1 MGYTSE
7 VYIGIVKEQQEDF
20 NKLNKGLF
28 NQIWEAEDV
37 FIYYGS
43 YLKWNDSFEEV
54 ININELIN
62 SNKGNFCV
70 AIGEDYTI
78 HSEKG
83 EWYYY
88 IELEVKANLIN
99 LK

>member
-37 FIYYGS
+37 FVYYGS
-43 YLKWNDSFEEV
+43 YLKWNEFFKEV
-54 ININELIN
+54 IDINELIN
-62 SNKGNFCV
+62 SNEDNFCV
-70 AIGEDYTI
+70 AIGEDNEV
-78 HSEKG
+78 HSQMG
-83 EWYYY
+83 DWNSY
-88 IELEVKANLIN
+88 IELEVKANLLN

>member
-20 NKLNKGLF
+20 NKLNGGLF
-28 NQIWEAEDV
+28 NQIWEGEELL
-37 FIYYGS
+37 IYYGS
-43 YLKWNDSFEEV
+43 YLKWNEFFKEV
-54 ININELIN
+54 IDINELIN
-62 SNKGNFCV
+62 SNEDNFCV
-70 AIGEDYTI
+70 AIGEDNVV

-83 EWYYY
+83 DWNMH
-88 IELEVKANLIN
+88 IELEVKANLLN